1 MLASRARMAQSRL
14 RIGTALAPRT
24 KPQPN
29 SWQAQL
35 KKTITW
41 LLDPVK
47 RTGSIA
53 TSNLGGKLADVDN
66 EYELDNND
74 DNNAALQLE
83 DANLSTVPS
92 AGPSP
97 AGRSK

>member
-1 MLASRARMAQSRL
+1 MAQSRL

-53 TSNLGGKLADVDN
+53 TVT
-66 EYELDNND
+66 
-74 DNNAALQLE
+74 
-83 DANLSTVPS
+83 STRQD
-92 AGPSP
+92 GT
-97 AGRSK
+97 